1 MFNHRIKIAFAMLW
15 ASVFAFALYSWFK
28 SGIALGD
35 VPAYM
40 SERLGEFGLF
50 KAATIYIVLYALRP
64 LILFPATLLTVASG
78 LIFGPWLGIAF
89 TVIGENA
96 SANFAFFLARW
107 MGRDWI
113 SAHERG
119 GIVKWEGRLKDNG
132 LVTVL
137 IMRLIYLPFDAVN
150 FGCGLTS
157 IKHRDFFIGTFIGII
172 PALISFVL
180 FGGVASAAVEN
191 RYLVLAIA
199 IFFFVLGLIIARVLH
214 KMRPEEGKGE

>member
-1 MFNHRIKIAFAMLW
+1 
-15 ASVFAFALYSWFK
+15 
-28 SGIALGD
+28 
-35 VPAYM
+35 M

-50 KAATIYIVLYALRP
+50 KAAAIYIVLYGLRP

-89 TVIGENA
+89 TIIGENA

-119 GIVKWEGRLKDNG
+119 AIVKWEGRLKDNG

-191 RYLVLAIA
+191 RYLVLGIA

-214 KMRPEEGKGE
+214 KRRPEEGKGK